1 MIEPSRKLH
10 ALSIINFVVNFFR
23 KSIMLFKNKTLP
35 ALLSASISAFIFSS
49 TAQAAACSID
59 VEVSAGMVY
68 SAKNIDVP
76 KSCKDFTINLNVAG
90 TMPKAVM
97 GHNLVVSKEADQ
109 KAVLE
114 DGSKAGLASNYVKAK
129 DSRVLLATSIIG
141 GGEKTSAKLDV
152 KKLNAKDKYTFYC
165 SFPGHS
171 MMMKGTLKLV

>member
-1 MIEPSRKLH
+1 MT
-10 ALSIINFVVNFFR
+10 
-23 KSIMLFKNKTLP
+23 FKNKTLP

-49 TAQAAACSID
+49 TAHAAACSVD
-59 VEVSAGMVY
+59 VEVSTGMVY

-76 KSCKDFTINLNVAG
+76 KTCKDFTINLKAAG

-97 GHNLVVSKEADQ
+97 GHNLVVSKESDQ

-114 DGSKAGLASNYVKAK
+114 DGSKAGLAANYVKAN

-141 GGEKTSAKLDV
+141 GGEKASAKLDV
-152 KKLNAKDKYTFYC
+152 KKLNAKDKYMFYC
-165 SFPGHS
+165 SFPGHA

>member
-1 MIEPSRKLH
+1 MR
-10 ALSIINFVVNFFR
+10 
-23 KSIMLFKNKTLP
+23 FKNKTLP
-35 ALLSASISAFIFSS
+35 ALLSAAISAFIFSS

-59 VEVSAGMVY
+59 VEVSTGMMY

-76 KSCKDFTINLNVAG
+76 KTCKDFTVNLKAAG

-114 DGSKAGLASNYVKAK
+114 DGSKAGLAANYVKAN
-129 DSRVLLATSIIG
+129 DPRVLLATTIIG

-165 SFPGHS
+165 TFPGHA
-171 MMMKGTLKLV
+171 MMMKGTLKLI

>member
-1 MIEPSRKLH
+1 
-10 ALSIINFVVNFFR
+10 
-23 KSIMLFKNKTLP
+23 MLFKNKTLP

-59 VEVSAGMVY
+59 VEVSTGMIY

-76 KSCKDFTINLNVAG
+76 KTCKDFTINLKAAG

-97 GHNLVVSKEADQ
+97 GHNLVISKEADQ
-109 KAVLE
+109 KAVID
-114 DGSKAGLASNYVKAK
+114 DGSKVGLPANYVKAG
-129 DSRVLLATSIIG
+129 DTRVLLATNIIG

-165 SFPGHS
+165 TFPGHA
-171 MMMKGTLKLV
+171 MMMKGILNLV

>member
-1 MIEPSRKLH
+1 
-10 ALSIINFVVNFFR
+10 
-23 KSIMLFKNKTLP
+23 MLLNNKILF
-35 ALLSASISAFIFSS
+35 AVLAASVSAFTFSS
-49 TAQAAACSID
+49 SAQAAACSID
-59 VEVSAGMVY
+59 VEVSTGMAY

-76 KSCKDFTINLNVAG
+76 KTCKDFTVNLKAAG

-114 DGSKAGLASNYVKAK
+114 DGSKAGLAANYVKAN
-129 DSRVLLATSIIG
+129 DARVLLATTIIG
-141 GGEKTSAKLDV
+141 GGEKASAKLDV

-171 MMMKGTLKLV
+171 MMMKGVLKLV